1 MGTWCNIL
9 FLLVTGLCSLF
20 TLISWPLDDRI
31 SYSSKAL
38 NVKKKRDDSA
48 SCYYYMNTCMC
59 KQYTFQVFILNY

>member
-38 NVKKKRDDSA
+38 NVKKKE
-48 SCYYYMNTCMC
+48 M
-59 KQYTFQVFILNY
+59 ILHHVTIT